1 MTLTPQAARRMM
13 EAAAVAAAS
22 LFAVAAAQAQTEPDG
37 KWHGAISLGGAFA
50 TGNTDTLSVTLAADA
65 TKVRPIDRVSLSGLV
80 NYGKSTINGVDTTTA
95 DQAWIRGRYDYNLTE
110 VVFVFG
116 GAAAQTHKAAGTR
129 SRYDLNAGVGY
140 KLIRNPTTSFDVF
153 AGVGY
158 SGVEFTDDSS
168 ANGGQLVLGEESSHK
183 IAESSTFNQRFTYRP
198 GQSDLGDLATFTAGW
213 ATAITGAW
221 TINVGLAAQWASVVP
236 AGSKSTDALLTVGF
250 GYKF

>member
-1 MTLTPQAARRMM
+1 MKETPMTLTPQAARCMM

-116 GAAAQTHKAAGTR
+116 GAGPDPQ
-129 SRYDLNAGVGY
+129 
-140 KLIRNPTTSFDVF
+140 
-153 AGVGY
+153 
-158 SGVEFTDDSS
+158 
-168 ANGGQLVLGEESSHK
+168 GGWYE
-183 IAESSTFNQRFTYRP
+183 IALRPERRRGLQADPQPNHFFRCLCRGGLLRRRVHRRQFGQRRP
-198 GQSDLGDLATFTAGW
+198 
-213 ATAITGAW
+213 TGAR
-221 TINVGLAAQWASVVP
+221 
-236 AGSKSTDALLTVGF
+236 
-250 GYKF
+250 